1 MPNLVETILS
11 VASNTVGSNQ
21 IIDGSIV
28 NADINSS
35 AAIAYSKINLS
46 SSIVNADVASG
57 AAIAYSKLNLTGAIQ
72 ANDLLANAA
81 VKSLT
86 GTANEVEVSA
96 STGSVTIGL
105 PDDVTVGG
113 NLTVTGDLTVS
124 GNTTTLNTANL
135 QVEDNF
141 ILLNS
146 GVSGAP
152 NLNAGL
158 EVERGSS
165 TNVDIRWNE
174 STDKWQFTNDG
185 SIYRDIGSGS
195 VTVSDTA
202 PASPD
207 NGSVWFES
215 DTAKT
220 FVYYDDGSSS
230 QWVEIGASGMAA
242 FVSDSAPTNPINGQ
256 IWYES
261 DTGGTYV
268 YYSNV
273 WVEIGAAPFNEL
285 LNKIDAKGDLLVG
298 SADNTAIK
306 LAAGTNG
313 YVLIA
318 NSSTASG
325 LNWGIDPTADLV
337 TTKGDIV
344 AASAADT
351 LIRLGVGSDGLAL
364 LANSS
369 TASGLEW
376 GQAGVAADSD
386 QSVLGGQIFG

>member
-86 GTANEVEVSA
+86 GTANEVEISA

-113 NLTVTGDLTVS
+113 NLTVTGDLIVS